1 MTFAL
6 YGRALNKNFFNYF
19 EEIINILELN
29 NIKIFI
35 YEPLYNSIKNF
46 KNFSQIKST
55 VYQTFNDINKKVNII
70 VSIGGDGTFLE
81 CVTFL
86 KKSNIPILGINS
98 GRLGFLANIQKENIK
113 EAIEGVINKQYT
125 IEKRTLLK
133 ISTSNNELFE
143 GFNYAL
149 NEITIHKSDS
159 SSMINI
165 HTYLE
170 DEFLNSYWADGLI
183 ISTPTGSTAYSL
195 SAGGPIVVP
204 NSNNLIITPLAPH
217 NLNVRSLIINDNNKI
232 ILKIETRSKNYLAS
246 LDYRS
251 KILEKNVEI
260 TVEKADFKISIIK
273 FSNQNFF
280 KTLRTKLMWGEDKR
294 N

>member
-1 MTFAL
+1 MNIAIF
-6 YGRALNKNFFNYF
+6 GRPLNKNFISYF
-19 EEIINILELN
+19 EEIINILERN
-29 NIKIFI
+29 KVKIFI
-35 YEPLYNSIKNF
+35 YYQLFLSIKNHE
-46 KNFSQIKST
+46 KFSQKNIA
-55 VYQTFNDINKKVNII
+55 VYQTIKDIDKKVDLII
-70 VSIGGDGTFLE
+70 SIGGDGTFLE

-86 KKSNIPILGINS
+86 KSINIPILGINS
-98 GRLGFLANIQKENIK
+98 GRLGFLANVQKENIT
-113 EAIEGVINKQYT
+113 EAIENLIDQQYT
-125 IEKRTLLK
+125 IETRSLLK
-133 ISTSNNELFE
+133 ISTNNNEAFD

-159 SSMINI
+159 SSMITI
-165 HTYLE
+165 HTYVN

-204 NSNNLIITPLAPH
+204 GSNNLIITPLAPH

-232 ILKIETRSKNYLAS
+232 LLKIETRSNNYLAS

-251 KILEKNVEI
+251 KILDKMVEI
-260 TVEKADFKISIIK
+260 VVEKADFEVNVIK
-273 FSNQNFF
+273 LNNQNFF

>member
-1 MTFAL
+1 MKIAI
-6 YGRALNKNFFNYF
+6 YGRALNQNFFKYF
-19 EEIINILELN
+19 EEIIKILELN
-29 NIKIFI
+29 QIKIFL
-35 YEPLYNSIKNF
+35 YEQLLTSVKNHI
-46 KNFSQIKST
+46 NFNQKKTT
-55 VYQTFNDINKKVNII
+55 VYQTFKDIDKKVDFII
-70 VSIGGDGTFLE
+70 SIGGDGTFLE

-86 KKSNIPILGINS
+86 EKNCLPILGINS
-98 GRLGFLANIQKENIK
+98 GRLGFLANIQKENIR
-113 EAIEGVINKQYT
+113 EAIEGIINKQYT
-125 IEKRTLLK
+125 IEQRSLLK
-133 ISTSNNELFE
+133 ISTNNNESFD
-143 GFNYAL
+143 GFSFAL

-165 HTYLE
+165 HTYLNN
-170 DEFLNSYWADGLI
+170 EFLNSYWADGLI

-204 NSNNLIITPLAPH
+204 DSNNLIITPLAPH

-232 ILKIETRSKNYLAS
+232 LLKIETRSNNYLAS

-251 KILEKNVEI
+251 KILDKNVEI
-260 TVEKADFKISIIK
+260 IVEKADFKVNLIK
-273 FSNQNFF
+273 LNNQNFF